1 MLTKVYENLIVQTV
15 CRIMIPFIQIYA
27 LYVIAHGHYSPGGG
41 FQGGV
46 ILTASLALIFLAF
59 GQGAVIRRINRRFAI
74 ILCASGVF
82 IYAGI
87 GLLCLLLGGNYLDY
101 AQLAPILGVT
111 IPRARSLGILGVEVG
126 VGLAVMA
133 AMYSIILDITGGAA
147 SDNDKQSISTSE
159 NRTER
164 VEPVA

>member
-1 MLTKVYENLIVQTV
+1 MLTKVYDNLIVQTV
-15 CRIMIPFIQIYA
+15 CRIMVPFIQIYA

-59 GQGAVIRRINRRFAI
+59 GQGAVLRRINRRIAI
-74 ILCASGVF
+74 ILCALGVF

-87 GLLCLLLGGNYLDY
+87 GLFCLLLGGNYLDY
-101 AQLAPILGVT
+101 AQLAPVLGVT
-111 IPRARSLGILGVEVG
+111 IPRARSLGIFGVEVG

-133 AMYSIILDITGGAA
+133 AMYSIILDIAGNPAT
-147 SDNDKQSISTSE
+147 DNNAPTPK

-164 VEPVA
+164 VEPTA